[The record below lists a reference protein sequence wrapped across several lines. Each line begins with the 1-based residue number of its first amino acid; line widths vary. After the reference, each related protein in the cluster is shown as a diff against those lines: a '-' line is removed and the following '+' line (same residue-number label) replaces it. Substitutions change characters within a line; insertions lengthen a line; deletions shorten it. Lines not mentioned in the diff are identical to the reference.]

1 VGLRVGGV
9 PAPGQADHSCA
20 AFVGVVGSGDM
31 VNGIYFRR
39 LRMEPPTTDV
49 HVNPADETIRQILR
63 RLDDWSAKQ
72 PAGYRGCPVPD
83 PTRPPTRH
91 AAHLAS

>member
-1 VGLRVGGV
+1 
-9 PAPGQADHSCA
+9 
-20 AFVGVVGSGDM
+20 
-31 VNGIYFRR
+31 
-39 LRMEPPTTDV
+39 MEPPTTDV